1 MDQKDKPSKAGTP
14 NGHQTDK
21 RALSPK
27 NTVTASPTNSPQGK
41 QQKMD
46 QKQTERNIPS
56 PAPFIVAASPPT
68 FVSFEEI
75 MKAANGVA
83 NMALAHE
90 IAVENDFSFQKSNPV
105 DNRYLQRIS

>member
-1 MDQKDKPSKAGTP
+1 MDQKDEPSKAGKS

-27 NTVTASPTNSPQGK
+27 NNITASPTNSPQGK

-90 IAVENDFSFQKSNPV
+90 IAVENDFSFQKSKPA
-105 DNRYLQRIS
+105 DNR